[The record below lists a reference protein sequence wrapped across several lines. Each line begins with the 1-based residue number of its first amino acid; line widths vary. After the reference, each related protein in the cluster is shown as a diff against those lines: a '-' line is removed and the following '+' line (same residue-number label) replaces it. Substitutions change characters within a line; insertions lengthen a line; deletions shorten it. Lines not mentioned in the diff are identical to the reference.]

1 MNNEGS
7 FPATGSFKPLN
18 KGAACLNCRRRK
30 IKCDGVKPMC
40 GQCSRYSTA
49 FGDCEYTEDGP
60 TNSQMLEEQISILQN
75 RIQELERPSHKR
87 SSGSSQVSS
96 RHRQSQ
102 SSSSQITPS
111 NTTALGPLLSYF
123 YLQQTSGIS
132 LTDTAI
138 NSMPTELPFIVLQ
151 ALVHNFLH
159 NASCFGFFLDTQ
171 AFHDAITSTDG
182 KHLPPVLL
190 NVMYLWGVHL
200 SKDPKITV
208 YEPAFLSHALRSTA
222 SSLSGTHPR
231 TIIHSIQASVLLA
244 YYFIRNARFLE
255 GKYHISAAVSIALSA
270 GLHRIRAPRDSELA
284 GRPGITGTLPPPKD
298 AREEGERIDAFWA
311 VLAVNNCWASRD
323 GASSNISYGP
333 ASALAIHTPWP
344 LDITDYVQRPHL
356 LPSQSIETVKRFL
369 EDAPDNA
376 TSGAALYAKAG
387 VLYGEATR
395 VSARYRSGDISSDDP
410 EFNALDRKIEAII
423 LSLPPIQSKRSL
435 VVHTLAHGA
444 AMVLHN
450 ALTDI
455 SVGSRTKT
463 LIAARAVVD
472 ILARADIPNMGM
484 IDPVLAPLWT
494 TTCLA
499 FIAEMGNQESN
510 TSARVEQL
518 KSSLDRVVAAMENFA
533 PHCRLMTVQLEA
545 VRQAY
550 GGIQGPVR
558 IVHE

>member
-7 FPATGSFKPLN
+7 FQATESFKPLN
-18 KGAACLNCRRRK
+18 KGAACINCRRRK

-49 FGDCEYTEDGP
+49 FSDCEYSEDGP
-60 TNSQMLEEQISILQN
+60 TKSQMLEEQISILQN
-75 RIQELERPSHKR
+75 RIQELERPSRSR
-87 SSGSSQVSS
+87 SSGSSQISS
-96 RHRQSQ
+96 RHRE
-102 SSSSQITPS
+102 SSSVSQITPT
-111 NTTALGPLLSYF
+111 NATALGPLLSYF

-132 LTDTAI
+132 FNETAI

-182 KHLPPVLL
+182 KHLPPVLM
-190 NVMYLWGVHL
+190 NVMYLWGIHL
-200 SKDPKITV
+200 SEDPKITV

-231 TIIHSIQASVLLA
+231 TILHSIQASVLLA

-270 GLHRIRAPRDSELA
+270 GLHHIRGPRDSESARTQAISRALA
-284 GRPGITGTLPPPKD
+284 TPQDT
-298 AREEGERIDAFWA
+298 REEGERIDAFWA

-344 LDITDYVQRPHL
+344 LDIADYVERPHL
-356 LPSQSIETVKRFL
+356 LPSQSSETIKKFL

-376 TSGAALYAKAG
+376 TSCAALYAKTS
-387 VLYGEATR
+387 VLYEEATR
-395 VSARYRSGDISSDDP
+395 VSARYRSGGIPLDDP
-410 EFNALDRKIEAII
+410 EFSALDRKIDEFTS
-423 LSLPPIQSKRSL
+423 SLPAIQSKRML
-435 VVHTLAHGA
+435 MVHTLARGA
-444 AMVLHN
+444 TILLHN
-450 ALTDI
+450 ALTTM

-463 LIAARAVVD
+463 LVSARAVVD
-472 ILARADIPNMGM
+472 ILARTDIPNMGI
-484 IDPVLAPLWT
+484 IDPALAPLWT

-499 FIAEMGNQESN
+499 FITEMGDRESN
-510 TSARVEQL
+510 TAARLEQL
-518 KSSLDRVVAAMENFA
+518 KSCLDRVVAAMENFA
-533 PHCRLMTVQLEA
+533 PHCRLMAVQLEA

-550 GGIQGPVR
+550 GEIR
-558 IVHE
+558 SDNE